1 MKTESIKTELD
12 DAQIDAVSG
21 AILIRPILPN
31 PWILEQIRRW
41 LASRNK

>member
-1 MKTESIKTELD
+1 MKNEAIKTELD

-21 AILIRPILPN
+21 AIIIFPVPTWPYRIV
-31 PWILEQIRRW
+31 RW